1 MQLLCQQKDDT
12 PSWHSREKG
21 HQLQSQKTALLR
33 PVSSFHGRSNCSLHS
48 QTIWPLQD
56 VSDSRRAPRLLGVS
70 PTPCMSPLSKRT
82 ILPSY
87 SKSIFPL
94 CVLAPSENKRRSMN
108 LTISREEIPAKQSN
122 SHRTIKTAR
131 VGLGMELRGAL
142 LRGARTMG
150 WVQPPACKKMSQPVI
165 KGVQKEDSCLV
176 GVLWG

>member
-1 MQLLCQQKDDT
+1 
-12 PSWHSREKG
+12 
-21 HQLQSQKTALLR
+21 
-33 PVSSFHGRSNCSLHS
+33 
-48 QTIWPLQD
+48 
-56 VSDSRRAPRLLGVS
+56 
-70 PTPCMSPLSKRT
+70 
-82 ILPSY
+82 
-87 SKSIFPL
+87 
-94 CVLAPSENKRRSMN
+94 MN
-108 LTISREEIPAKQSN
+108 LTICRKEIPAKQSN